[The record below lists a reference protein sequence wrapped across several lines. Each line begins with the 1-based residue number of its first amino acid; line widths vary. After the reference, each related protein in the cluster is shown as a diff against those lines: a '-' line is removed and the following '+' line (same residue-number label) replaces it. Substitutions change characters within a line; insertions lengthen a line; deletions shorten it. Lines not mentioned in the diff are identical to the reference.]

1 MSDSSDSESSS
12 SSYSSSSSSSSSE
25 NESIKEEK
33 KVLFQD
39 DSDSDSAETE
49 IKVNKKYEKMYEA
62 KKAHN
67 ELISAATTLEED
79 EVSED
84 DDGKFDS
91 KEMNDGFLTLL
102 PLLAKRRTELLLKN
116 KDIKFFDSNNQQQEA
131 SGSDDEADSES
142 EESESENKK
151 KKKPFTLKDYQR
163 EKLAKTMNKDQYE
176 ESDEEKYDGD
186 EEDFDALPHNKQQEK
201 LKKDFLEAS
210 KRSFKNEV
218 NNKNDSDDNDD
229 SSSSSS
235 DDDLLVKR
243 KKSEEDQE
251 VEDREF
257 EEFRQRLEKKKSP
270 FVEETETISEFW
282 KGKDAN
288 NDEKFLRDYLLGQKW
303 QSDKGKLP
311 TYEEI
316 LKELDQDEGET
327 IKQDDFERTYN
338 FRFEEPGSA
347 IIVSHPRTVENSVRR
362 KDSARKTKREK
373 KKERKEQRA
382 VQNQEKIKQLKNEK
396 KKQILEKVKEIN
408 SITGSSLFNLDSVDI
423 KKIDPELMVK
433 SIGKKVKQQDNNNY
447 NNEEYDENYEGGED
461 DYQYDEGGGSG
472 RFDFNKVIESGLY
485 DDQFED
491 DGEVWSNE
499 RMSKE
504 REELESMLDRYY
516 EMDYQDLLG
525 DDTPVRFK
533 YTKVD
538 PDSTISVDDILEKD
552 DKDLEKILPL
562 NKIAT
567 YYNPSYKGYREKADK
582 RYFDKSNNNKYL
594 TKSSKPSTNYNSKY
608 NQNKQFNSKFDKNN
622 NNDNN
627 NNNNNSKFNNKNNNN
642 NNNNKNNTKEEFDNN
657 KKDYNNKQTTTTTTT
672 TTETTEQ
679 VGEKKRKAKNK
690 NKVSANKIQKVE

>member
-1 MSDSSDSESSS
+1 MSDSSDSESS
-12 SSYSSSSSSSSSE
+12 YNSSSSSSSE
-25 NESIKEEK
+25 NESNKDEK

-39 DSDSDSAETE
+39 DSESEAENE
-49 IKVNKKYEKMYEA
+49 IKVNEKFERMYEA

-67 ELISAATTLEED
+67 ELISASTTLEED
-79 EVSED
+79 EQSED

-91 KEMNDGFLTLL
+91 KVMKDGFLTLL
-102 PLLAKRRTELLLKN
+102 PLLAKKKTDLLLKN
-116 KDIKFFDSNNQQQEA
+116 KDVKFFNNNNDNNNNDEEEEEDE
-131 SGSDDEADSES
+131 GSDEADSES
-142 EESESENKK
+142 EESESEKKK

-163 EKLAKTMNKDQYE
+163 EKLTKTMNKDQYE
-176 ESDEEKYDGD
+176 ESDEE
-186 EEDFDALPHNKQQEK
+186 DFDSLPHNKQQEK
-201 LKKDFLEAS
+201 LKKDFFDAS
-210 KRSFKNEV
+210 RKSFK
-218 NNKNDSDDNDD
+218 DGGGDDGDD
-229 SSSSSS
+229 DDGEDGS
-235 DDDLLVKR
+235 DDDFLVKR
-243 KKSEEDQE
+243 KKTEQDQE
-251 VEDREF
+251 IEDKEF

-270 FVEETETISEFW
+270 FLEETDTISEFW
-282 KGKDAN
+282 KGKDADT
-288 NDEKFLRDYLLGQKW
+288 DEKFLRDYLLGQKW

-327 IKQDDFERTYN
+327 VKQDDFERTFN

-347 IIVSHPRTVENSVRR
+347 IIVNHPRTIENSVRR

-408 SITGSSLFNLDSVDI
+408 SITGSNLFNLDSVDI
-423 KKIDPELMVK
+423 KKIDPEIMVK
-433 SIGKKVKQQDNNNY
+433 SIGKKVKQPQQQDSN
-447 NNEEYDENYEGGED
+447 NNEEEGYDENYEGGEGD
-461 DYQYDEGGGSG
+461 DYQYDEGNGG
-472 RFDFNKVIESGLY
+472 RYDLNKIIESGLY

-533 YTKVD
+533 YTKVE
-538 PDSTISVDDILEKD
+538 PDSTISIDDILEKD

-567 YYNPSYKGYREKADK
+567 YYNPSYKGYRQKADK
-582 RYFDKSNNNKYL
+582 RYFDKPSTSKYL
-594 TKSSKPSTNYNSKY
+594 TKSSKTSTNYNSKY
-608 NQNKQFNSKFDKNN
+608 NQNKQFNSKFDNN
-622 NNDNN
+622 NN
-627 NNNNNSKFNNKNNNN
+627 NNKNNNN
-642 NNNNKNNTKEEFDNN
+642 NNKNNNNNNKFNNNKKEEFSNN
-657 KKDYNNKQTTTTTTT
+657 KKDYNNNKPQQQPQQPQTTEP
-672 TTETTEQ
+672 TEPA
-679 VGEKKRKAKNK
+679 GEKKRKAKNK
-690 NKVSANKIQKVE
+690 NKASTNKIQKVE